1 MKEMWRFF
9 IININT
15 TANEDTQM
23 RFSNAAIKLDLL
35 VTSRPIIGRN
45 RNVEIIYGALQAI
58 QKYVSSFVGGVDA
71 NGGDSLGQL

>member
-1 MKEMWRFF
+1 MWRFF

-45 RNVEIIYGALQAI
+45 RNVEIIYGALQTM
-58 QKYVSSFVGGVDA
+58 QKYVSGFVGGVDA